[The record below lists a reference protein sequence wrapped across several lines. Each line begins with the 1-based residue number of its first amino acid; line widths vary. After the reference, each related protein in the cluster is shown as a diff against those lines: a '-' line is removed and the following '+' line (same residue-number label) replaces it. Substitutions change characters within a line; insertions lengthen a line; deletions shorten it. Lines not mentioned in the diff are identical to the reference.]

1 MMNTLANHGYLPR
14 DGRNLTESAVVA
26 GLKDG
31 LNFAPALGALMFKMA
46 VSINPAPNATFFT
59 LDMLNAHNAL
69 EHDASL
75 SRADAFFG
83 NNHVFNE
90 TVFAESIRYW
100 PRDTLDANQLAMS
113 KLARQAASKALNPE
127 YTFTTTTEQ
136 FSLGEVAAPVIVFGD
151 HATSTVNKSIVEFFF
166 STCRMPWPLF
176 QSTLSPITIPRHEP
190 NIS

>member
-1 MMNTLANHGYLPR
+1 MMNTLANHGFLPH
-14 DGRNLTESAVVA
+14 DGKNLTESAVVN

-31 LNFAPALGALMFKMA
+31 LNFSPDLGALMFQMA
-46 VSINPAPNATFFT
+46 VTINPEPNATFFT
-59 LDMLNAHNAL
+59 LDMLNTHNIL

-90 TVFAESIRYW
+90 SVFSESIQYW
-100 PRDTLDANQLAMS
+100 NKDTLDANQLAMS
-113 KLARQAASKALNPE
+113 KLARQVTSKTLNPE

-136 FSLGEVAAPVIVFGD
+136 FSLGEVAAPIIVFGD

-166 STCRMPWPLF
+166 RKLCLH
-176 QSTLSPITIPRHEP
+176 LSARICP
-190 NIS
+190 